1 MTELIPHVRVQKNSF
16 IIKAA
21 PGYMKNTKVLLTL
34 PVDIINLN
42 PTL

>member
-1 MTELIPHVRVQKNSF
+1 MINFLEEFWCGRPE
-16 IIKAA
+16 AA